1 MCNLYSVTSSRE
13 GHLQFVRAFYRNDNM
28 GNYDPLYSVFPN
40 YRAPIIRNTLAGR
53 ELAMAHWGMPSPKSL
68 LEEGALKRADYLAA
82 RGKPVDIEVLKRS
95 EPDPG
100 ITNIRNTKSPHWLRW
115 LGVESRCIVPF
126 TSFSEREVLADGSRP
141 AVWFAKGARELCYF
155 AGIWVPSWISRH
167 RLTDQPAAKDRF
179 AFLTCE
185 PNPTVA
191 SIHVRAM
198 PVILTTAKEI
208 DTWLSAPWDEA
219 KALQRPLRD
228 GILRIVARGDEED
241 G

>member
-1 MCNLYSVTSSRE
+1 M
-13 GHLQFVRAFYRNDNM
+13 
-28 GNYDPLYSVFPN
+28 
-40 YRAPIIRNTLAGR
+40 
-53 ELAMAHWGMPSPKSL
+53 
-68 LEEGALKRADYLAA
+68 KRAVNLAA
-82 RGKPVDIEVLKRS
+82 RGKSVDIEVLKGT

-100 ITNIRNTKSPHWLRW
+100 VTNIRNTKGPHWQRW
-115 LGVESRCIVPF
+115 LGVESRCVVPF
-126 TSFSEREVLADGSRP
+126 TSFSEREALADGSRP
-141 AVWFAKGARELCYF
+141 PVWFAKGARELCYF

-185 PNPTVA
+185 PNSTVA
-191 SIHVRAM
+191 SIHLRAM